1 MRKILFR
8 GKRVDNNEWV
18 YGYYLRAEYEEKTFI
33 VVFDGIES
41 GETLFDSIEVDPK
54 TIGQFTGF
62 FDKKENMIFEG
73 DLLHTPGYYCEVR
86 FIDGMFCSVYNHPE
100 DGETLPLVD
109 LSPERFEII
118 GNIYEN

>member
-1 MRKILFR
+1 MREILFR
-8 GKRVDNNEWV
+8 GIKTETKGEWV
-18 YGYYLRAEYEEKTFI
+18 YGYLLSDREKQSFYI
-33 VVFDGIES
+33 CEGIGSSGIEVYEHTVS
-41 GETLFDSIEVDPK
+41 
-54 TIGQFTGF
+54 QFTGLL
-62 FDKKENMIFEG
+62 DKHDQLIYEG
-73 DLLHTPGYYCEVR
+73 DFLHIAGYYCEVK

>member
-1 MRKILFR
+1 MREILFR
-8 GKRVDNNEWV
+8 GREWNADNEMLDFV
-18 YGYYLRAEYEEKTFI
+18 YGYLTDYSVIKDEYGTSHVVHEET
-33 VVFDGIES
+33 VC
-41 GETLFDSIEVDPK
+41 
-54 TIGQFTGF
+54 QFTGF
-62 FDKKENMIFEG
+62 FDKKENKIFEG
-73 DLLHTPGYYCEVR
+73 DLLHTPGYYCEVK

>member
-18 YGYYLRAEYEEKTFI
+18 YGLPLYDNFDTTITEMQGFVDGKHYLF
-33 VVFDGIES
+33 
-41 GETLFDSIEVDPK
+41 EVDPK

-109 LSPERFEII
+109 LSSERFEII
-118 GNIYEN
+118 GNIYED